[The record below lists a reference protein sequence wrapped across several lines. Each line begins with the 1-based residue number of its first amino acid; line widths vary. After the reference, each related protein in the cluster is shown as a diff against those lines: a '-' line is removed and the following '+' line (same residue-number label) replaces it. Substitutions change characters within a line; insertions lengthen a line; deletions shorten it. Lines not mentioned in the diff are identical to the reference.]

1 MQAGKSIII
10 HKSPIIQQGLKS
22 ILLSRNIVISDI
34 INDVPECAVISNWKD
49 TLLLI
54 DIRFANEFRKHFK
67 ILRKNGNELI
77 GIETSDSADELSA
90 EFDTVL
96 DINDSTEIIIRKMS
110 DYVSRISDT
119 KSNNQ
124 LSVREIELLTMVA
137 QGYSNKQIA
146 DQLYISIHTVI
157 THRKNIT
164 SKLGIKS
171 ISGLTLYAAL
181 NNMVEYH
188 Q

>member
-1 MQAGKSIII
+1 M
-10 HKSPIIQQGLKS
+10 
-22 ILLSRNIVISDI
+22 
-34 INDVPECAVISNWKD
+34 SN
-49 TLLLI
+49 
-54 DIRFANEFRKHFK
+54 
-67 ILRKNGNELI
+67 
-77 GIETSDSADELSA
+77 
-90 EFDTVL
+90 
-96 DINDSTEIIIRKMS
+96 
-110 DYVSRISDT
+110 YVSRISDT
-119 KSNNQ
+119 KANNQ
-124 LSVREIELLTMVA
+124 LSAREIELLTMVA